1 MTREYFQLLADRE
14 PPKSSLLASVG
25 IHGVIFT
32 FLILLPLIAPQT
44 MRLNYRTTLLA
55 PPPEKPEIRQPVQV
69 KLTPVPR
76 PQPKIEPQPVVRL
89 PEPVIDPVPA
99 PPPPKPVVRQPEVRI
114 TENLTK
120 PVAPTSTTSL
130 PRIEP
135 KAAPN
140 LTAPSQ
146 PPVVTN
152 VFSTSTPAAAPVVPT
167 RNTEV
172 AGFGEA
178 AANHDNNRAA
188 KAGSTATGGFGDANG
203 SPSGSARG
211 RTGATET
218 VGAFGGFDGGV
229 PGGRGS
235 SAGGRGTVM
244 MAGFVASADVPKAA
258 QAQKM
263 PDPGKIEKP
272 VEILL
277 KPRPDYTDE
286 ARKQRVEGEVLLRVL
301 FTAAGEV
308 RVLEVTRG
316 LGHGLN
322 ENAVRAAES
331 IRFKPAQQAGQAVDS
346 TAIVHI
352 VFQLAY

>member
-32 FLILLPLIAPQT
+32 FLILLPLLAPQT

-55 PPPEKPEIRQPVQV
+55 PPLEKTEIRQPEQV
-69 KLTPVPR
+69 KLTRVPR
-76 PQPKIEPQPVVRL
+76 PQPKIEPKQPVVRL
-89 PEPVIDPVPA
+89 PEPVIDPIPA
-99 PPPPKPVVRQPEVRI
+99 PPPKPVVRQPEVRMA
-114 TENLTK
+114 ENLTK
-120 PVAPTSTTSL
+120 PVAPLNTTTL

-135 KAAPN
+135 KAAPS

-152 VFSTSTPAAAPVVPT
+152 VFSTSTPVAAPVVPT
-167 RNTEV
+167 RNTEA

-188 KAGSTATGGFGDANG
+188 KAGSTATAGFGDANG
-203 SPSGSARG
+203 SPTGSARG

-229 PGGRGS
+229 PGGRGN

-272 VEILL
+272 VEILM

-286 ARKQRVEGEVLLRVL
+286 ARKQRIEGEVLLRVL

-316 LGHGLN
+316 LGYGLN

-331 IRFKPAQQAGQAVDS
+331 IRFKPAQRAGQAVDS

-352 VFQLAY
+352 LFQLAY